1 MKKIILLLIISF
13 QCFAQSYSIKGTLVD
28 TSNAPLEFATLFLLN
43 PSDSTMLTYGRT
55 DGQGKFE
62 FKGVKKG
69 DVVLQATFMGYIPL
83 KQLVKYDASKSV
95 NDLGSIKMKPIDN
108 ELYEVIIK
116 TAKAPMSFKGDTVEY
131 DASKFKVPP
140 GSTVEDLLKR
150 LPGFQVDGDGN
161 IKAQGENI
169 TKVMVDGKRF
179 FGSDPKAATKNL
191 PSEAISKVQVYND
204 ASEQSKVTG
213 VSDGATEKTLNLQ
226 LKDDYK
232 KGAFGKLTAG
242 AGTEERVMAKGN
254 YNRFD
259 EKNQLSII
267 GFGNNINQSGL
278 SNDDYQDFRGSQSYN
293 WGDNVD
299 FGFNSGGYNVIYF
312 DDNNSEGLGIPTS
325 WGPDRGRSKNIAGGI
340 NYNYDTKKDKIS
352 SNYFYNKTAQQLQQE
367 QFRTI
372 FLQGTQYDIK
382 SQENFENT
390 IGNHRG
396 SVRYEKQIDSL
407 RSIVGYVNGR
417 LADRDQLSNVRQQYY
432 NLSNE
437 NFRNQNPY
445 SKGDGLTK
453 NLESSLLFKNN
464 FMKKGRSLLW
474 SGTYTFNNG
483 NTNAIQRSD
492 IQEIIVGGEN
502 FPINDSSRVNIN
514 QLSIGDNR
522 SSVLKS
528 SVMYVEPLSTKITWD
543 MFANISRTIQ
553 SIERDVF
560 SPPAESMGN
569 RNENLSIFY
578 DNTVNYQR
586 VGTSMR
592 YAHKGIFAMLGV
604 AAQAIG
610 LEGQVLNKKGGV
622 ERSAITNRYPAVLPT
637 ASFRYSFSNT
647 SRMQVNAS
655 ITESAPTINQLQPF
669 IDNSNPMFI
678 TTGNP
683 NLTPSRTSTVNAYY
697 NVYDPATFF
706 NVWTSVN
713 YRSFKDRIVYNRV
726 ISNDLVT
733 TTSPENIKD
742 GGESVNGYVG
752 VGFPIKKNKIMM
764 DLGINGGISNSP
776 LYINSVLNENNTK
789 TYGGEI
795 RLNLLPVSWLS
806 WFLSGNISTNRTE
819 YSIFKQQNQTFNR
832 RSISSDL
839 SVQLPNK
846 VFVTSR
852 FNYTHQINDRIGF
865 NQHLPIL
872 GLNVYKIFGKKNQ
885 HEVRVSGHDLFN
897 RNLGINQSASN
908 NEVSFTNTQTLSRYV
923 MFSYSFN
930 IRGMKTEIKRNQWE

>member
-1 MKKIILLLIISF
+1 MRKTLLLLIVSL

-43 PSDSTMLTYGRT
+43 PSDSTMLTFGRT
-55 DGQGKFE
+55 DGSGKFE
-62 FKGVKKG
+62 FKGVKKA
-69 DVVLQATFMGYIPL
+69 DVVLQATFMGYIPF
-83 KQLVKYDASKSV
+83 KQLIKYDAGKPV
-95 NDLGSIKMKPIDN
+95 NELGAIKMKPIDN

-116 TAKAPMSFKGDTVEY
+116 TAKAPMAFKGDTVEY

-213 VSDGATEKTLNLQ
+213 VSDGAVEKTINLQ
-226 LKDDYK
+226 LKDEYK
-232 KGAFGKLTAG
+232 KGAFGKFTAG
-242 AGTEERVMAKGN
+242 GGTEERVMAKGN
-254 YNRFD
+254 YNKFD

-312 DDNNSEGLGIPTS
+312 DDDNSESLGIPTS
-325 WGPDRGRSKNIAGGI
+325 WGPDRGRSQNIAGGV

-352 SNYFYNKTAQQLQQE
+352 SNYFFNKTAQQLEQE
-367 QFRTI
+367 QFRNI
-372 FLQGTQYDIK
+372 FLQGTQYNIQ

-390 IGNHRG
+390 IGNHRA
-396 SVRYEKQIDSL
+396 SVRYERQIDSL
-407 RSIVGYVNGR
+407 RTIIGYVNGR
-417 LADRDQLSNVRQQYY
+417 LANRDQLSNVRQQYF
-432 NLSNE
+432 NLTNE

-445 SKGDGLTK
+445 SEGDGLTK
-453 NLESSLLFKNN
+453 NLESSLLFRNQFK
-464 FMKKGRSLLW
+464 KKGRSLLW

-492 IQEIIVGGEN
+492 IQELVVGGEN
-502 FPINDSSRVNIN
+502 FPISDSSALNIN
-514 QLSIGDNR
+514 QLSLGDNR

-528 SVMYVEPLSTKITWD
+528 SVMYVEPLGTKFTWD
-543 MFANISRTIQ
+543 IFGNISRSLQ
-553 SIERDVF
+553 SLERDVF
-560 SPPAESMGN
+560 SPPAEAAGN

-578 DNTVNYQR
+578 DNTINYRR
-586 VGTSMR
+586 VGSSMR
-592 YAHKGIFAMLGV
+592 YASKGIFAMLGV
-604 AAQAIG
+604 AAQGIG
-610 LEGQVLNKKGGV
+610 LEGQVFNQKGGV
-622 ERSAITNRYPAVLPT
+622 ERSAITNSYPAVLPT
-637 ASFRYSFSNT
+637 ASFMYSFSNT
-647 SRMQVNAS
+647 SRVQVNAN
-655 ITESAPTINQLQPF
+655 ITESAPTISQLQPF

-683 NLTPSRTSTVNAYY
+683 NLQPSRTSTVNAYY
-697 NVYDPATFF
+697 NAYDPATFF

-713 YRSFKDRIVYNRV
+713 YRSFRDRVVYNRV
-726 ISNDLVT
+726 ISEDLIT
-733 TTSPENIKD
+733 TTSPENISD
-742 GGESVNGYVG
+742 GGDSYGANLN
-752 VGFPIKKNKIMM
+752 VGFPIKKNKIMVDM
-764 DLGINGGISNSP
+764 GINGNIGNSP
-776 LYINSVLNENNTK
+776 LFINEVLNVNNSK
-789 TYGGEI
+789 SIGG
-795 RLNLLPVSWLS
+795 NLSINITPVSWLS
-806 WFLSGNISTNRTE
+806 WFLSGNLWTNNTK
-819 YSIFKQQNQTFNR
+819 YSIFTQQNQTYHR
-832 RSISSDL
+832 RNISSDL
-839 SVQLPNK
+839 SVQLPKNL
-846 VFVTSR
+846 FVTSR
-852 FNYTHQINDRIGF
+852 FNYSHQINDRIGF

-885 HEVRVSGHDLFN
+885 HELRVSGNDLLN
-897 RNLGINQSASN
+897 RNLGINQSASS
-908 NEVSFTNTQTLSRYV
+908 NEVSFTNTQTLSRYI
-923 MFSYSFN
+923 MLSYSFN
-930 IRGMKTEIKRNQWE
+930 MRGMKTQIKRNRWE